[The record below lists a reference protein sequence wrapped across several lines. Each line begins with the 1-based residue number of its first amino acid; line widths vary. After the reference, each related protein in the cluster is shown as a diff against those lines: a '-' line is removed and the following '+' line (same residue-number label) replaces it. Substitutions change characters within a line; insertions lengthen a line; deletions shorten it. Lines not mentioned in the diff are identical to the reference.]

1 MVFNEIKGKTVK
13 KVEKNSD
20 EDFDDEDDENDDDE
34 TEAEAIGFKSIMGIF
49 DEDQDKR
56 TI

>member
-1 MVFNEIKGKTVK
+1 MVFNELKGKTVPK
-13 KVEKNSD
+13 ALEKNED
-20 EDFDDEDDENDDDE
+20 EDFDDEDDENDDE

-49 DEDQDKR
+49 DDDEAKR